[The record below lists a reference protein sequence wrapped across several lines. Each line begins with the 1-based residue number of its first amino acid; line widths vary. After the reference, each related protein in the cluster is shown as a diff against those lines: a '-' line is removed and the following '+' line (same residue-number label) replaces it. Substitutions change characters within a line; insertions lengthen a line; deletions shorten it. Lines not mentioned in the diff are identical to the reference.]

1 MDKVQ
6 QMLDNNIALRTG
18 DWNLEEVA
26 KINELIPECI
36 TLKPIVY
43 LPNVDAKSFRRKGE
57 TSIHYFF
64 HAIIFMYICTNVN
77 VI

>member
-18 DWNLEEVA
+18 DWNIEEIA

-43 LPNVDAKSFRRKGE
+43 LPNVDAKSFRRKGK
-57 TSIHYFF
+57 IP
-64 HAIIFMYICTNVN
+64 AIIVYDYMMLTLNIYYMNLL
-77 VI
+77 